1 NSVILYGMDEEK
13 SPISIEIEEDSKN
26 DKEPKD
32 IQPTSKEWKSLR
44 KVSDKIPIAVWFV
57 VVCELCERFT
67 YYGVSG
73 PFQNYVQFPER
84 TEVDGQAGAIGAG
97 QQVATSLSYFFQFF
111 CYITPIFGAI
121 LADKYFGRY
130 KTILIFSLI
139 YVLGL
144 IILTVT
150 AIPPAIK
157 AHYSLPGLI
166 VAMVIIG
173 LGTGGI
179 KPNVSPLSADQYTKT
194 QAFIKILKS
203 GERVIVD
210 PQITLQS
217 IFHYFYLAINVGS
230 LSVILTTN
238 FEKYF
243 SYWLTYLIPLIMFMI
258 AIFVLIFGRHKYVKK
273 PPEGSA
279 IFDFS
284 YVIWIAFING
294 RDLENAKPSNMSKEE
309 LQKRN
314 ITWNDEFVDQSRDGL
329 RAIKAF
335 AFFPFYWVAYN
346 QMYNNLVSQAAT
358 MDVGSIPNDIMYNI
372 DTITVIILTPFANS
386 ILYPVLQ
393 RFGINLGFLI
403 KFLWGFIFVSAA
415 MFYSAYVQQIIYN
428 ASPGLISV
436 WVQTPAFVLIGLSEV
451 LLGIT
456 ALNYSYYMAPDPLK
470 STITAVYL
478 TAIGFGNLIGLAI
491 VPIAKDPY
499 LVHMYLALGIISII
513 AGFSLYWFF
522 GDIDDK
528 MNQRK

>member
-1 NSVILYGMDEEK
+1 MDEEK
-13 SPISIEIEEDSKN
+13 GPISIEIKEESKN
-26 DKEPKD
+26 DKETKE
-32 IQPTSKEWKSLR
+32 IQPTPKELKSLR
-44 KVSDKIPIAVWFV
+44 KVSDKIPIAVWFIV
-57 VVCELCERFT
+57 ACELCERFT

-73 PFQNYVQFPER
+73 PFQNYVQFPEP
-84 TEVDGQAGAIGAG
+84 TEDGGQAGAIGAG
-97 QQVATSLSYFFQFF
+97 QQVATALSYFFQFF
-111 CYITPIFGAI
+111 CYITPILGAI

-130 KTILIFSLI
+130 KTIVIFSLI

-179 KPNVSPLSADQYTKT
+179 KPNVSPLSADQYAKT
-194 QAFIKILKS
+194 QSFIKILKS

-217 IFHYFYLAINVGS
+217 IFHYFYLAINIGS
-230 LSVILTTN
+230 LSVVLTTN
-238 FEKYF
+238 LEKYF
-243 SYWLTYLIPLIMFMI
+243 SYWLTFLVPLIMFLF
-258 AIFVLIFGRHKYVKK
+258 AIFILIFGRNKYVKK

-279 IFDFS
+279 IFDFL
-284 YVIWIAFING
+284 YVLWIAFTNG

-309 LQKRN
+309 IQKRK

-329 RAIKAF
+329 RAIKVF
-335 AFFPFYWVAYN
+335 TFFPFYWVCYT

-372 DTITVIILTPFANS
+372 GTITVIILTPFANS

-393 RFGINLGFLI
+393 RFGINIGFLI

-415 MFYSAYVQQIIYN
+415 MFYSAYVQQIIYSS
-428 ASPGLISV
+428 SPGLISV
-436 WVQTPAFVLIGLSEV
+436 WIQAPAYGLIGLSEV
-451 LLGIT
+451 LLSIT

-470 STITAVYL
+470 STITAAYL
-478 TAIGFGNLIGLAI
+478 TTMGFGNLIGLAI

-513 AGFSLYWFF
+513 AGFAMYWLF
-522 GDIDDK
+522 GDLDDK
-528 MNQRK
+528 IQRKIKN